1 MEEEK
6 TSKIQGKA
14 SAKPDTSK
22 KSQKQADT
30 FQSTIGR
37 RANHGPSGKQI
48 VAMTDEKKVAPK
60 KLGKEGI
67 HVKKIEDNKVSI
79 FNQNIDNSK

>member
-14 SAKPDTSK
+14 SAKPDTPK

-30 FQSTIGR
+30 FQSTIER
-37 RANHGPSGKQI
+37 RANHCPRGKQT
-48 VAMTDEKKVAPK
+48 VAMTEEKKDAPK
-60 KLGKEGI
+60 KLGKEG
-67 HVKKIEDNKVSI
+67 VLDKKIEVNKISI
-79 FNQNIDNSK
+79 SNQNVNNSK